1 MDKVISSMDFQFFG
15 TGQHK
20 IDAESFLKKD
30 NAIFLDVRAKEET
43 DTIKVCLNN
52 YFPVIEI
59 PFHELPSKL
68 NELPRDKFIGIFCSS
83 GVRSAIAFAY
93 IKSNGFENVRIIE
106 GGYTQLTE
114 ALLPVKIFKHLHK

>member
-20 IDAESFLKKD
+20 IDAGSFLEKD
-30 NAIFLDVRAKEET
+30 NAIFLDVRAKEEIV
-43 DTIKVCLNN
+43 TIKICLNH

-106 GGYTQLTE
+106 GGYAQLTE
-114 ALLPVKIFKHLHK
+114 ALLPGKIFKHIHK

>member
-43 DTIKVCLNN
+43 VTIKICLNH

-59 PFHELPSKL
+59 PFNELPSKL

-106 GGYTQLTE
+106 GGYAQLTE
-114 ALLPVKIFKHLHK
+114 ALLPGKIFKHLHK